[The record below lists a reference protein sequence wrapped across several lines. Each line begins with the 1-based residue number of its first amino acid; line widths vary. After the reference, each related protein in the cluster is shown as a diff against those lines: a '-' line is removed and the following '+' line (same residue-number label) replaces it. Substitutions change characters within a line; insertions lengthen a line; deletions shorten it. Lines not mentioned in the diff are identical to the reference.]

1 MPIGQLLKK
10 IKKLRPAAKRQ
21 PVHHLLDQQIVFRL
35 AKGRLPGWRQWRY
48 LPRFLSRK
56 EKIIII
62 ICLITL
68 LASLTI
74 IINHYYKNNRQITPR
89 NGGYYVEGLIGTP
102 RYINPL
108 YSSINQTDRD
118 LSRLIYSSLLVRDQ
132 QGKLANDLAE
142 SYQVSPDG
150 LIYTIK
156 IKDGIKWSNGNRLTA
171 EDIVF
176 TYQAIM
182 DPSYGSP
189 IKNSLNGVD
198 IARVDDLTV
207 RFTLSQPYGA
217 FLDLLTVGIIPAE
230 LWNQIPAESA
240 SLADLNLKPIG
251 SGPYQFKS
259 LTKDQ
264 LGTIKSYQLT
274 VNQNYFQ
281 TKPYIEEITFKFYNN
296 YEELV
301 AALNEGSIN
310 GANYLPQTIAE
321 KLIAANRYNLKYLG
335 TSQLVAVFINQDD
348 QTLKNKVI
356 RQALAT
362 SIDKNQILVKNN
374 NLVSHLANGP
384 ILKQNQYYDTSLAR
398 PTFDLAKASKIL
410 AEDGWQPKTI
420 TAEDV
425 DSAEKKLAE
434 EQNDQNQQKIITDL
448 GAGQWLQKNN
458 QYLTINLTTVN
469 EPDYLIIANQLA
481 EAWQKVGIK
490 ISLNIVNPEDVNSQ
504 IIQQK
509 DYSLLL
515 YGQNLGSENDLTAL
529 WHSSQ
534 SGPNGFNLSN
544 YRNEKVDKSLEILRS
559 TLDQTARQQAAKELQ
574 NQINS
579 DLPTI
584 FLYNSSHLYIQ
595 HKKIKGFDTDFII
608 EPADR
613 FNEINRWY
621 IKTGRSW
628 KNKK

>member
-10 IKKLRPAAKRQ
+10 IKKLRPSNKRQ

-35 AKGRLPGWRQWRY
+35 AKSRLPGWRQWRY

-62 ICLITL
+62 ACLLTL

-74 IINHYYKNNRQITPR
+74 IVNYYYKNHQQVTPKS
-89 NGGYYVEGLIGTP
+89 GGYYVEGLIGTP

-118 LSRLIYSSLLVRDQ
+118 LGRLIYSSLLIRNP
-132 QGKLANDLAE
+132 QGKLVNDLAE
-142 SYQVSPDG
+142 NYQISPDG
-150 LIYTIK
+150 LTYTIK
-156 IKDGIKWSNGNRLTA
+156 IKDGVKWSNGNRLTA
-171 EDIVF
+171 EDVVF

-198 IARVDDLTV
+198 IARIDDLTI
-207 RFTLSQPYGA
+207 RFTLSQPYNA
-217 FLDLLTVGIIPAE
+217 FLDLLTIGIMPAE
-230 LWNQIPAESA
+230 LWSQIPAESS

-264 LGTIKSYQLT
+264 LGSVKSYQLV

-281 TKPYIEEITFKFYNN
+281 SKPYIEELTFKFYNN

-301 AALNEGSIN
+301 AALNDGSIN
-310 GANYLPQTIAE
+310 GANYLPQTTAE

-348 QTLKNKVI
+348 QALKNKAI
-356 RQALAT
+356 RQALILA
-362 SIDKNQILVKNN
+362 IDKNQILLKNN

-384 ILKQNQYYDTSLAR
+384 ILKQNQYYDTSLTR
-398 PTFDLAKASKIL
+398 PAFDLAKASQL
-410 AEDGWQPKTI
+410 LTEDGWQLKTI

-425 DSAEKKLAE
+425 TKAEQDLANN
-434 EQNDQNQQKIITDL
+434 QGDQGQLKIITDL
-448 GAGQWLQKNN
+448 GSGQWLQKNN
-458 QYLTINLTTVN
+458 QYLTINLTTIN

-481 EAWQKVGIK
+481 EAWQKIGIK
-490 ISLNIVNPEDVNSQ
+490 ISLNIIDPENINSQ

-509 DYSLLL
+509 NYSLLL

-544 YRNEKVDKSLEILRS
+544 YRNEKIDKSLEIIRS
-559 TLDQTARQQAAKELQ
+559 SLDQTARQQAAKELQ
-574 NQINS
+574 SQMNS
-579 DLPTI
+579 DLPAI

-595 HKKIKGFDTDFII
+595 HKKIRGYDTDFIV

-613 FNEINRWY
+613 FNEINKWY
-621 IKTGRSW
+621 IKISHSW
-628 KNKK
+628 KK

>member
-35 AKGRLPGWRQWRY
+35 AKGRLPGWHQWRY